1 MTGRNGYGIK
11 FKQRFK
17 AMSKEERFQKIY
29 KDNYAKVMRLCLGY
43 VNGNEDLAK
52 DLTQE
57 VFLKAWQHL
66 PNFRG
71 NSKIETWI
79 YRITV
84 NTCLQELRK
93 KKPVPLQPEL
103 LSKETTNDPGTENR
117 FIQMYRC
124 INTLSTQ
131 NKSIILLELE
141 EVPQQEIAAIIGIG
155 HQAVRTRIHRIK
167 QQLSKCVKD
176 E

>member
-1 MTGRNGYGIK
+1 
-11 FKQRFK
+11 
-17 AMSKEERFQKIY
+17 MSKEERFQKIY
-29 KDNYAKVMRLCLGY
+29 KDSYAKVMRLCLGY

-52 DLTQE
+52 DLTQD
-57 VFLKAWQHL
+57 VFLKAWWHL
-66 PNFRG
+66 KNFRG
-71 NSKIETWI
+71 SSKIETWI

-93 KKPVPLQPEL
+93 KKPVRLRPEL
-103 LSKETTNDPGTENR
+103 LSKETANDPETENR

-124 INTLSTQ
+124 INKLSPE

-141 EVPQQEIAAIIGIG
+141 EIPQEEIANIIGIG
-155 HQAVRTRIHRIK
+155 HQALRTRIHRIK